1 MPVRLSHPAGLL
13 EQNDYAPVAI
23 GRGSN
28 LVLIAGQAGVRPSGE
43 TPSRDLADQTH
54 LALQNVVTAVRGS
67 GGDVGDIARLTV
79 FVVGW
84 EQGMAPALL
93 EGFSRAQTSHG
104 LSTPLPPFTL
114 IGVSA
119 LWSPD
124 LLVEIEAVA
133 VLDAE

>member
-1 MPVRLSHPAGLL
+1 MPVRLTHPAGLL
-13 EQNDYAPVAI
+13 EQTDYAPVAI
-23 GRGSN
+23 GRGSH
-28 LVLIAGQAGVRPSGE
+28 LVLIAGQAGVLPTGE
-43 TPSRDLADQTH
+43 TTSRDLAAQTH
-54 LALQNVVTAVRGS
+54 LALQNIVTAVRGS

-84 EQGMAPALL
+84 EPEMAAELL
-93 EGFSRAQTSHG
+93 DGFSRAQESEG
-104 LSTPLPPFTL
+104 LPAPLPPFTL